1 MALPAILVP
10 PPRPPGAADLLAS
23 PVAAGVDMLK
33 IVAAVK
39 AVAAAEIVPRF
50 RSVRIERK
58 ADGSIL
64 TEADTAAQA
73 ALEISLQRIF
83 DCAVLGEEM
92 LEGEQKRI
100 WEENAWCWC
109 VDPLDGTGN
118 FANGKPYFG
127 VSVALVLNKVS
138 QIGVVFDP
146 NRDEVYY
153 ALRGAGAWMNGAPL
167 RAPDKGIRLADALV
181 EVGQYRRLGVLK
193 AALFGRPPFRKLT
206 MSGASVLQ
214 WCDLAM
220 GRVDLFV
227 HPGENPWDYAAGALI
242 LEEAGGRLATYTHD
256 QYWFDA
262 EWQRS
267 AIATSQPQL
276 FDEWVAWVRGELEA
290 APLR

>member
-1 MALPAILVP
+1 MALPALEVP
-10 PPRPPGAADLLAS
+10 PPRPLVAADLLPS
-23 PVAAGVDMLK
+23 PVAAGVDLQK
-33 IVAAVK
+33 IVTAVK

-83 DCAVLGEEM
+83 DCTVLGEEM
-92 LEGEQKRI
+92 LEAEQKRI
-100 WEENAWCWC
+100 WEESEWCWC

-153 ALRGAGAWMNGAPL
+153 ARRGAGAWMNGKPL
-167 RAPDKGIRLADALV
+167 RAPHKGIAMSEALA
-181 EVGQYRRLGVLK
+181 EVGLYKRLGVLK
-193 AALFGRPPFRKLT
+193 AALFGHPPFRKLT

-242 LEEAGGRLATYTHD
+242 LEEAGGRLSSYTHD
-256 QYWFDA
+256 QYWFDSV
-262 EWQRS
+262 WQRS
-267 AIATSQPQL
+267 AIATSQPAL
-276 FDEWVAWVRGELEA
+276 FDEWVAWVRGELK
-290 APLR
+290 APQPR